1 MKNRLEQIL
10 VNIEYNMRN
19 DYYCYSIIKK
29 YRINNN
35 IRFNLGDEDSF
46 LFVDENYY
54 YYYIYL
60 CIFNIS

>member
-60 CIFNIS
+60 CIFRV

>member
-10 VNIEYNMRN
+10 ANIEYNMRN

-60 CIFNIS
+60 CISRV

>member
-60 CIFNIS
+60 CISRV